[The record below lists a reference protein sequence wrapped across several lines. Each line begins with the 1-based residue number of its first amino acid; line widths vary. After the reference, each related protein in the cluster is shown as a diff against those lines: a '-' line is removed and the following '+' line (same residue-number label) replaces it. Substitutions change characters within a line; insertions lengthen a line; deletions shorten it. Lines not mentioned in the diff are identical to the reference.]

1 MNIVVVGAG
10 AVGSVIA
17 TDLAR
22 AGEEVTL
29 LVRPAALPEAGRLK
43 TQVTEPGHEDRWAIL
58 PAVSALSETPDL
70 VILCVKAPDLAA
82 ATASLVGLI
91 GDAPV
96 VALHAA
102 PEGDATVQAAL
113 GRPITSGIFTGSA
126 EYVAPGVAR
135 VVAPALALDPG
146 AVPAPA
152 GVAALARALPVARTA
167 PLTDVRWAHV
177 LLSLPQAISALVNMP
192 LAMLEDD
199 RYAAGLSTTL
209 LTEAARVYAKAGIT
223 PAAVPGVD
231 MGKLRRLHTMPGIFA
246 GRVVRQEMHIFH
258 SSATLIDPLLQSLRR
273 QRPTEIDTLHGAVAR
288 LGQQHGVPTP
298 ALTRLSELV
307 HRIEGTGTFLPLDSV
322 RQAMGRI

>member
-29 LVRPAALPEAGRLK
+29 LVRSDALPEAGRLK
-43 TQVTEPGHEDRWAIL
+43 TQVTEPEKDPRWAIL
-58 PAVSALSETPDL
+58 PAVSALTETPDL

-82 ATASLVGLI
+82 AASLVGRI

-102 PEGDATVQAAL
+102 PEGDATAQAAL
-113 GRPITSGIFTGSA
+113 GRPIISGIFTGSA
-126 EYVAPGVAR
+126 EYSAPGVAR

-146 AVPAPA
+146 AGTAPA
-152 GVAALARALPVARTA
+152 GLAALDRALPVARTA
-167 PLTDVRWAHV
+167 PLAEVRWTHV

-192 LAMLEDD
+192 LDMLEDD
-199 RYAAGLSTTL
+199 RYVAALSTTL

-231 MGKLRRLHTMPGIFA
+231 LGKLRRLHTMPGIFA

-258 SSATLIDPLLQSLRR
+258 GRATLVDPLLQSLRR
-273 QRPTEIDTLHGAVAR
+273 QRPTEIDALHGAVAR

-298 ALTRLSELV
+298 AITRLIELL

-322 RQAMGRI
+322 RQSMGRL